1 MQTLSP
7 SRATASHHAP
17 DAARRADTLSA
28 LVGVTL
34 LLAFGLLLVR
44 VAQLQLYPSE
54 RLKEEMEPRVS
65 VRAELPIRGD
75 LLDRRGR
82 VLSTTRVGYRVVVD
96 PTQLKQPVDE
106 AIVKLARA
114 TGQSEDFVGGR
125 ILSRLNENKRR
136 QDLRTKIEPLADVE
150 GLTPALA
157 ALKGVIASALG
168 RGDATPV
175 QAPVEEQAKAVAA
188 DAVEPEAPTPAL
200 KPIRY
205 LPMSRILSDQHVA
218 DVRAA
223 KIKGVILE
231 RVMIREYPAG
241 PEIAPVVGLVGFGH
255 VGVLGAEKM
264 LNKQLAGTAGSVSY
278 IRDAKGKPLW
288 IEPGQVRPGEPGAD
302 VRLSLDTEIQRIAIQ
317 ELQRGVTEADAAG
330 GRVMVFDPLTGEVL
344 AMADIVRDV
353 PDAKPYP
360 WVEVKPK
367 PAPVPG
373 ARRSRAVPEPREP
386 TPPPPPPA
394 RYVTIFRP
402 PNAADI
408 PAMHRPRCVED
419 IYEPGSTFKPFVWA
433 SVTELGK
440 ARPEEIFD
448 TEGGRWHTPY
458 GRYLEDVTKRATM
471 TWQEVLINSS
481 NIGMVKAADRI
492 TFKQLHD
499 AVRRFGFGKRTN
511 IGLTGEAAGLVTGM
525 KDWSKYTQTS
535 VAYGHEIAV
544 TPVQMVRAFSAFC
557 RPNKLAGTLPPVR
570 LVAASADDFRGTI
583 IERVLPSNIALLTRD
598 TMRGVAAK
606 VERNLATD
614 ASHSEGGW
622 KYSMFGK
629 SGTAEIPLTPP
640 PGKNLRRP
648 KGTSGYFDDQYN
660 SSFIAGGPAEDPK
673 LVVLCVIDDPG
684 PALIRAKKHY
694 GTYVAGP
701 VVRRVM
707 ERSLDYLGVAPSP
720 VTPSGAASSTR
731 N

>member
-1 MQTLSP
+1 MQSVTP
-7 SRATASHHAP
+7 MRATP
-17 DAARRADTLSA
+17 VVDAARRIDVFA
-28 LVGVTL
+28 LLIGGVMVVI
-34 LLAFGLLLVR
+34 FCLLLVR
-44 VAQLQLYPSE
+44 VAFLQINPSAK
-54 RLKEEMEPRVS
+54 LKGEMEPRVS
-65 VRAELPIRGD
+65 VRQELPIRGD

-96 PTQLKQPVDE
+96 PTQMKLPVDE
-106 AIVKLARA
+106 AIVRLAKA

-125 ILSRLNENKRR
+125 IISRLHENQRR
-136 QDLRTKIEPLADVE
+136 LDLRKKIEPIAEVQ

-157 ALKGVIASALG
+157 ALKGALASALG
-168 RGDATPV
+168 TDETTAGERAI
-175 QAPVEEQAKAVAA
+175 EEEAKAVASGG
-188 DAVEPEAPTPAL
+188 VEPEAPTPAL

-205 LPMSRILSDQHVA
+205 LPMSRILSDQQVA

-223 KIKGVILE
+223 KIKGAILE
-231 RVMIREYPAG
+231 RVMIREYPGG

-264 LNKQLAGTAGSVSY
+264 LNKQLAGTPGSVSY
-278 IRDAKGKPLW
+278 TRDARGKPLW
-288 IEPGQVRPGEPGAD
+288 IDPGQVKPSSPGAD
-302 VRLSLDTEIQRIAIQ
+302 MRLSIDTEIQRLAIQ

-330 GRVMVFDPLTGEVL
+330 GRVMVFDPLTGEIL
-344 AMADIVRDV
+344 AMADIVREI

-367 PAPVPG
+367 PAPTPG
-373 ARRSRAVPEPREP
+373 VKKSKKPEPREP
-386 TPPPPPPA
+386 EPPPPPPA
-394 RYVTIFRP
+394 RYVTIHRP
-402 PNAADI
+402 PLASEI

-419 IYEPGSTFKPFVWA
+419 IYEPGSTFKPFVWS

-440 ARPEEIFD
+440 ARAEEIFD
-448 TEGGRWHTPY
+448 TEGGRWHTSY

-499 AVRRFGFGKRTN
+499 AVRRFGFGRRTN
-511 IGLTGEAAGLVTGM
+511 IGLTGEAAGLVTSM

-557 RPNKLAGTLPPVR
+557 RPGKMAGTLPPVR
-570 LVAASADDFRGTI
+570 LVAAGADDVRGAV
-583 IERVLPSNIALLTRD
+583 IERVLPSNIAMLTRD

-622 KYSMFGK
+622 KYTMFGK

-648 KGTSGYFDDQYN
+648 RGTSGYFDDQYN

-684 PALIRAKKHY
+684 PGLIRARKHY

-707 ERSLDYLGVAPSP
+707 ERSLDYLGVSPSPAPMASAAPSH
-720 VTPSGAASSTR
+720 
-731 N
+731 

>member
-1 MQTLSP
+1 MQNATPMRAP
-7 SRATASHHAP
+7 SVA
-17 DAARRADTLSA
+17 DAARRIDVLAL
-28 LVGVTL
+28 LVGVGMFVVFCL
-34 LLAFGLLLVR
+34 LLTR
-44 VAQLQLYPSE
+44 VAHLQLRPPAK
-54 RLKEEMEPRVS
+54 LLAEMEPRVS
-65 VRAELPIRGD
+65 VRRELPIRGD

-96 PTQLKQPVDE
+96 PTQLKIPVDE
-106 AIVKLARA
+106 SIVKLARA

-125 ILSRLNENKRR
+125 IISRLNENQRR
-136 QDLRTKIEPLADVE
+136 SELRKKIEPLSDVQ
-150 GLTPALA
+150 GVTPALA

-168 RGDATPV
+168 RDESSTGERSIED
-175 QAPVEEQAKAVAA
+175 EAKAVASG
-188 DAVEPEAPTPAL
+188 DVEPEAPTPAL

-205 LPMSRILSDQHVA
+205 LPMSRILSDQQVA

-223 KIKGVILE
+223 KIKGAILE
-231 RVMIREYPAG
+231 RVMIRDYPGG
-241 PEIAPVVGLVGFGH
+241 PEVAPVVGLVGFGH

-264 LNKQLAGTAGSVSY
+264 LNKQLAGTSGSVSY
-278 IRDAKGKPLW
+278 TRDAKGKPLW
-288 IEPGQVRPGEPGAD
+288 IDPGQVKPSIPGAD
-302 VRLSLDTEIQRIAIQ
+302 VRLSIDTEIQRIAIQ
-317 ELQRGVTEADAAG
+317 ELQRGVTEADSAG
-330 GRVMVFDPLTGEVL
+330 GRVMVFDPLTGEIL
-344 AMADIVRDV
+344 AMADIVRDI

-367 PAPVPG
+367 PVTTSSTS
-373 ARRSRAVPEPREP
+373 RRSRAVPEPREP

-394 RYVTIFRP
+394 RYITIHRP
-402 PNAADI
+402 PLAADI
-408 PAMHRPRCVED
+408 PALHRARCVED

-433 SVTELGK
+433 TVTELGK

-499 AVRRFGFGKRTN
+499 AVRRFGFGRRTN
-511 IGLTGEAAGLVTGM
+511 VGLPGEAAGLVTSM
-525 KDWSKYTQTS
+525 KDWSKYSQTS

-544 TPVQMVRAFSAFC
+544 TPIQMVHAFSAFC
-557 RPNKLAGTLPPVR
+557 RPGKLAGTLPPVR
-570 LVAASADDFRGTI
+570 LVAASSDDVRGAV
-583 IERVLPSNIALLTRD
+583 IERVLPSNVAVLTRD

-606 VERNLATD
+606 VEKNLATD
-614 ASHSEGGW
+614 TSHSEGGW
-622 KYSMFGK
+622 KYTMFGK

-648 KGTSGYFDDQYN
+648 RGTSGYFDDQYN

-684 PALIRAKKHY
+684 PTLIRAKKHY

-720 VTPSGAASSTR
+720 IPAGAVAAAVPTR
-731 N
+731 

>member
-1 MQTLSP
+1 M
-7 SRATASHHAP
+7 RATAAP
-17 DAARRADTLSA
+17 DASGRIDAMAL
-28 LVGVTL
+28 LVGGGLFITFCL
-34 LLAFGLLLVR
+34 LLAR
-44 VAQLQLYPSE
+44 VAQLQLNPPE
-54 RLKEEMEPRVS
+54 KLKQEMEPRVS

-125 ILSRLNENKRR
+125 ILSRLNENQRR
-136 QDLRTKIEPLADVE
+136 AELRKKIEPLAEVE
-150 GLTPALA
+150 GLTPTLA
-157 ALKGVIASALG
+157 ALKGVFSSALG
-168 RGDATPV
+168 RGEATPLE
-175 QAPVEEQAKAVAA
+175 QPVEAQAREFTGNS
-188 DAVEPEAPTPAL
+188 VESEAPTPVL
-200 KPIRY
+200 KPTRY
-205 LPMSRILSDQHVA
+205 LPMTRILSDQQVA

-255 VGVLGAEKM
+255 VGVLGAERM
-264 LNKQLAGTAGSVSY
+264 LNKQLAGTPGSVSY
-278 IRDAKGKPLW
+278 IRDARGKPLW
-288 IEPGQVRPGEPGAD
+288 IEPGQVKPGEPGAD
-302 VRLSLDTEIQRIAIQ
+302 VRLSLDTEMQRLAIQ

-330 GRVMVFDPLTGEVL
+330 GRVMVFDPLTGEIL

-373 ARRSRAVPEPREP
+373 ARRGRAAPEPREP

-394 RYVTIFRP
+394 RYVTIYRP
-402 PNAADI
+402 PLAADI

-419 IYEPGSTFKPFVWA
+419 IYEPGSTFKPFVW
-433 SVTELGK
+433 STVTELGK

-481 NIGMVKAADRI
+481 NIGMVKAADRMS
-492 TFKQLHD
+492 FKQLHD
-499 AVRRFGFGKRTN
+499 ALRRFGFGQRTN
-511 IGLTGEAAGLVTGM
+511 VGLTGEAAGLVTSM

-535 VAYGHEIAV
+535 VAYGHEVAV

-557 RPNKLAGTLPPVR
+557 RPGKLAGTLPPVR
-570 LVAASADDFRGTI
+570 LVAASSEDVRGAI
-583 IERVLPSNIALLTRD
+583 IERVLPSSIAVLTRD

-684 PALIRAKKHY
+684 PGLIRSKRHY

-720 VTPSGAASSTR
+720 VAASAVSSATPGH
-731 N
+731 

>member
-1 MQTLSP
+1 MPTLTP
-7 SRATASHHAP
+7 MRATP
-17 DAARRADTLSA
+17 VVDAARRIDALSA
-28 LVGVTL
+28 VVGAVMLVVFCL
-34 LLAFGLLLVR
+34 LLAR
-44 VAQLQLYPSE
+44 VAVLQLNPPPK
-54 RLKEEMEPRVS
+54 LKSEMEPRVS
-65 VRAELPIRGD
+65 VRQELPIRGD

-106 AIVKLARA
+106 AIVKLAKA
-114 TGQSEDFVGGR
+114 TGQSEDFVGR
-125 ILSRLNENKRR
+125 RVISRLNENQRR
-136 QDLRTKIEPLADVE
+136 ADLRKTIEPLAEVQ

-157 ALKGVIASALG
+157 ALKGALASALG
-168 RGDATPV
+168 NDDGSAATP
-175 QAPVEEQAKAVAA
+175 PIEEQAKVAA
-188 DAVEPEAPTPAL
+188 SDGVEPEAPTPAL

-205 LPMSRILSDQHVA
+205 LPMSRILSEQQVA
-218 DVRAA
+218 EVRAA
-223 KIKGVILE
+223 RVKGAILE
-231 RVMIREYPAG
+231 RVMIREYPGG
-241 PEIAPVVGLVGFGH
+241 PEVAPIVGLVGFGH

-264 LNKQLAGTAGSVSY
+264 LNKQVAGTPGSVSY
-278 IRDAKGKPLW
+278 TRDARGKPLW
-288 IEPGQVRPGEPGAD
+288 IDPGQVKPATPGDD
-302 VRLSLDTEIQRIAIQ
+302 VRLSIDTEIQRLAIQ

-330 GRVMVFDPLTGEVL
+330 GRVMVFDPLTGEIL

-353 PDAKPYP
+353 PDARPYP

-367 PAPVPG
+367 PASASGP
-373 ARRSRAVPEPREP
+373 RRSRQAEPREP
-386 TPPPPPPA
+386 EPPAPPPA
-394 RYVTIFRP
+394 RYVTIHRP
-402 PNAADI
+402 PLADEI

-433 SVTELGK
+433 SLTELGK
-440 ARPEEIFD
+440 ARPEEVFE

-458 GRYLEDVTKRATM
+458 GRFIEDVTKRATM
-471 TWQEVLINSS
+471 TWQEVLIHSS
-481 NIGMVKAADRI
+481 NIGMVKAADRA

-499 AVRRFGFGKRTN
+499 AVRRFGFGRRTN
-511 IGLTGEAAGLVTGM
+511 LGLSGEAAGLVTSM
-525 KDWSKYTQTS
+525 KDWSNYTHTS

-557 RPNKLAGTLPPVR
+557 RPGSLAGTLPPVR
-570 LVAASADDFRGTI
+570 LVAAGVDDVRGAV
-583 IERVLPSNIALLTRD
+583 IERVLPATIATLTRD

-614 ASHSEGGW
+614 ASHAEGHW
-622 KYSMFGK
+622 KYTMFGK

-648 KGTSGYFDDQYN
+648 RGTSGYFDDQYN

-684 PALIRAKKHY
+684 PAMIRARKHY

-720 VTPSGAASSTR
+720 VRADLPGGGSR
-731 N
+731 R